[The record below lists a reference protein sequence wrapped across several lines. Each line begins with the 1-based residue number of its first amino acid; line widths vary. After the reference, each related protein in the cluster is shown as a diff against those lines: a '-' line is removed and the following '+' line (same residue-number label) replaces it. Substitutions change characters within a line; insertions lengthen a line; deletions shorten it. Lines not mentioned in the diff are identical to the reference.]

1 MNRRPAVRPSA
12 NEARHHC
19 LNSRRSFGRL
29 TATAR
34 FGATALSILLTIGC
48 GKGAPQARDSFVD
61 SDRRVSTDAAA
72 PAQAAVADT
81 SGPADVIRRYYAAI
95 NGRNYDAAY
104 DLWGRGG
111 AASAQTRSQFAAGFT
126 QTARVTVTMIDSVRV
141 EGAAGSQY
149 ATVPV
154 TVDAVLQSGERQHFA
169 GSYTLRRVMVDG
181 APADARRWH
190 IESAQLHQ
198 T

>member
-1 MNRRPAVRPSA
+1 MSA
-12 NEARHHC
+12 
-19 LNSRRSFGRL
+19 RL
-29 TATAR
+29 
-34 FGATALSILLTIGC
+34 GAMALSTLLTLGC
-48 GKGAPQARDSFVD
+48 GKSAPPPRDSSVD
-61 SDRRVSTDAAA
+61 ADRPASPEAAA

-81 SGPADVIRRYYAAI
+81 SGPVGVIRRYYAAI
-95 NGRNYDAAY
+95 NDRNYDTAY

-111 AASAQTRSQFAAGFT
+111 AASAQTRGQFAAGFT
-126 QTARVTVTMIDSVRV
+126 QTAHVMVTIVDSVRV

-181 APADARRWH
+181 APAEARRWH

>member
-1 MNRRPAVRPSA
+1 M
-12 NEARHHC
+12 
-19 LNSRRSFGRL
+19 
-29 TATAR
+29 
-34 FGATALSILLTIGC
+34 LLTLGC
-48 GKGAPQARDSFVD
+48 GKGAPHARDSALHA
-61 SDRRVSTDAAA
+61 DRHASAERAA
-72 PAQAAVADT
+72 PAHTAVADT
-81 SGPADVIRRYYAAI
+81 SGPASVIRRYYAAI
-95 NGRNYDAAY
+95 DDRNYDAAY
-104 DLWGRGG
+104 DLWGRSG

-126 QTARVTVTMIDSVRV
+126 RTAHVTVTIVDSVRV

-154 TVDAVLQSGERQHFA
+154 TVDAELESGERQHFA
-169 GSYTLRRVMVDG
+169 GSYALRRVMVDG

>member
-1 MNRRPAVRPSA
+1 MTGHRGRSA
-12 NEARHHC
+12 
-19 LNSRRSFGRL
+19 RL
-29 TATAR
+29 
-34 FGATALSILLTIGC
+34 GATALWSFLTIGC
-48 GKGAPQARDSFVD
+48 EKGVSQARDSSVGT
-61 SDRRVSTDAAA
+61 DRHASAEAAA
-72 PAQAAVADT
+72 PAKAAVADT
-81 SGPADVIRRYYAAI
+81 SSPAGVIRRYYAAI
-95 NGRNYDAAY
+95 NGRNYDTAY

-126 QTARVTVTMIDSVRV
+126 QTAHVLVTIDSVRV

-149 ATVPV
+149 ATVRV
-154 TVDAVLQSGERQHFA
+154 TVDAVLQSGARQHFA

-181 APADARRWH
+181 APAEARRWH

>member
-1 MNRRPAVRPSA
+1 MTITTR
-12 NEARHHC
+12 
-19 LNSRRSFGRL
+19 
-29 TATAR
+29 TAR
-34 FGATALSILLTIGC
+34 FGATALWSLITIGC
-48 GKGAPQARDSFVD
+48 EKGASQARDSSVD
-61 SDRRVSTDAAA
+61 ANRHASVEAAA

-81 SGPADVIRRYYAAI
+81 SGPAGVIRRYYAAI
-95 NGRNYDAAY
+95 DDRNYDAAY
-104 DLWGRGG
+104 DLWGRSG
-111 AASAQTRSQFAAGFT
+111 AASGQTRSQFAAGFT
-126 QTARVTVTMIDSVRV
+126 RTAHATVTIVDSARV